1 LTEKDTN
8 MSTPFF
14 DSDAVQTDETFDA
27 ITFDFM
33 DEWESGETT
42 GRRPT
47 LGEYVRRYPQYADR
61 LTDFVLSY
69 IRLQRSDENISYEDA
84 SFPESVR
91 AGARVREA
99 LGLPE
104 YVTGE
109 EAETVPGPTFADLM
123 KEANVSVVRL
133 SKQLGVKSLFIN
145 RIQRGLLADWTGATA
160 RLLAGAMN
168 RTADEIHAALRA
180 SVNASRTPL
189 AGAHFSAQNG
199 DPDLQAVQGTPQP
212 LADIL
217 TELQFSPEERAKWLA
232 DE

>member
-1 LTEKDTN
+1 

-14 DSDAVQTDETFDA
+14 DSDAGETDETFDA

-33 DEWESGETT
+33 DEWESGKTT
-42 GRRPT
+42 GQRPT

-61 LTDFVLSY
+61 LTDFILGYV
-69 IRLQRSDENISYEDA
+69 RLQRSSENISYEEA
-84 SFPESVR
+84 PSPESVR

-109 EAETVPGPTFADLM
+109 EATPGPTFADLM
-123 KEANVSVVRL
+123 REANINVVRL
-133 SKQLGVKSLFIN
+133 SKQLGVKPLFVN

-160 RLLAGAMN
+160 RLLAEAMD
-168 RTADEIHAALRA
+168 RTADEIHAALQA
-180 SVNASRTPL
+180 SLNAAGSQL
-189 AGAHFSAQNG
+189 AGAHFSAQGG

-212 LADIL
+212 LADL
-217 TELQFSPEERAKWLA
+217 MTELKFSPEDRAKWLA
-232 DE
+232 DD